1 MKIYKTLLAFTLIAS
16 VCSAQAADT
25 DKTLVSWVTLN
36 NKAIKGGS
44 VLTVEHVTKLLP
56 GYTMS
61 PST

>member
-44 VLTVEHVTKLLP
+44 VLTVEHEQQFDGIV
-56 GYTMS
+56 
-61 PST
+61 